1 MKKILLGMCLLGWSY
16 GIFAASAVEYI
27 EAIERINADYKKE
40 SRQFLSGLN
49 PQQQGFSPEQN
60 AKFCG
65 IVGRYVDRLYQAADQ
80 NRPYLDRQFQNMS
93 KQDVI
98 VEVKSSKEM
107 QLLKRYQVDCD
118 FQ

>member
-1 MKKILLGMCLLGWSY
+1 MKKIVLGMCLLGFSFSV
-16 GIFAASAVEYI
+16 FAASAVEYVTAV
-27 EAIERINADYKKE
+27 EQINADYKKE

-60 AKFCG
+60 AQFCG

-80 NRPYLDRQFQNMS
+80 NRAYLDRQFQRVS

-98 VEVKSSKEM
+98 LEVKSSKEM
-107 QLLKRYQVDCD
+107 QLLKRYQVDCNL
-118 FQ
+118 Q

>member
-1 MKKILLGMCLLGWSY
+1 MKRILLGVCLLGWNY
-16 GIFAASAVEYI
+16 GVFAASAVEYVAAV
-27 EAIERINADYKKE
+27 EQINADYKKE
-40 SRQFLSGLN
+40 SRQFLSSLN

-80 NRPYLDRQFQNMS
+80 NRAYLDRQFQNMT

-98 VEVKSSKEM
+98 REEKLSKEM
-107 QLLKRYQVDCD
+107 QLLKRFHVDCNL
-118 FQ
+118 Q

>member
-1 MKKILLGMCLLGWSY
+1 LLGMCLLRRSHGD
-16 GIFAASAVEYI
+16 FAARAVENV
-27 EAIERINADYKKE
+27 EAIERINADHKRE

-60 AKFCG
+60 AKFCE

-107 QLLKRYQVDCD
+107 QLLKRYQVDCNL
-118 FQ
+118 Q